1 MVTLS
6 RLYLRGVR
14 DGGSPGLTCSL
25 PGQRRRAQP
34 EPYVQPPYLGRYPGP
49 AFPGLPTYFPTVS
62 GWGGRGARRRAGL
75 DRPPPLRGPGGVV
88 PAEEPSG
95 QDAAGAAEVAESISA
110 ALEGFEAGPCPAAPV
125 GNAERPGRAP
135 PEGGGFSRGPARP
148 RGGSG
153 CRLRLPLAFF
163 HPNLSLPG
171 RSPLPGRPMDV
182 GAISA
187 APEREGMRGWW
198 LSAGVS
204 AGQAHAS
211 RSRSPTGAGCGL
223 VFHSVR
229 GGCLPRAR
237 CLTDP
242 FLNSA
247 GRAELQPLLTLH
259 SN

>member
-171 RSPLPGRPMDV
+171 RSPLPGRPMDKC
-182 GAISA
+182 GSRA
-187 APEREGMRGWW
+187 GGD
-198 LSAGVS
+198 AGVVAVCRGFS
-204 AGQAHAS
+204 RAS
-211 RSRSPTGAGCGL
+211 PRVPLSEPDWCVLRVGVPQRVRWVPPACSVPDGSLSKLCGE
-223 VFHSVR
+223 S
-229 GGCLPRAR
+229 
-237 CLTDP
+237 
-242 FLNSA
+242 
-247 GRAELQPLLTLH
+247 
-259 SN
+259 